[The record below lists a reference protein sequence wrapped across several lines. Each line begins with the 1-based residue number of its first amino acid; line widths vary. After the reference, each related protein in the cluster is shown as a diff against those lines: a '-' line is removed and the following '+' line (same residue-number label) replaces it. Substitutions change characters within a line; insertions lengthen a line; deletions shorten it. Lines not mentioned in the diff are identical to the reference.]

1 MKRLYIFIVI
11 LVLFLTG
18 CAKTTAPAASSA
30 PESPTNRTM
39 TDSTGAEVSVT
50 LSPKSV
56 VALSAS
62 LAELWL
68 EAGGK
73 ITGTTSDTLEK
84 GRLDISRIEQTDLS
98 AVQNVGAVSE
108 PSAELILALKP
119 DFVILSASM
128 SGHKAAA
135 KVLEEAHVPF
145 YFADADSFSDYL
157 EVFKDFTDL
166 TDRADLYE
174 KYGQAQKVSV
184 DKMLQAVS
192 SEKKPTALALRAFSS
207 GVSAKAAGTVLTN
220 ILDSIGVTNIAS
232 NDKALVE
239 NLSLEKVVEDNPD
252 YIFIVYMGQETEKTE
267 NYLHQNLYADPVW
280 GTLSAVHENRI
291 IILPQDLFHFK
302 PNGRWEEAYSYL
314 LKILYP
320 Q

>member
-1 MKRLYIFIVI
+1 MKRLYIIIAI
-11 LVLFLTG
+11 LVLLLTG
-18 CAKTTAPAASSA
+18 CAKTTAPAASGA
-30 PESPTNRTM
+30 PESPTRKTM
-39 TDSTGAEVSVT
+39 TDSTGAEVSVNPQ
-50 LSPKSV
+50 LKSV

-68 EAGGK
+68 ESGGK

-84 GRLDISRIEQTDLS
+84 GRLDTSRIEQTDLS
-98 AVQNVGAVSE
+98 GVQNVGTTSE
-108 PSAELILALKP
+108 PSAELILALQP
-119 DFVILSASM
+119 DLVILSYTM
-128 SGHKAAA
+128 SGHKTVA
-135 KVLEEAHVPF
+135 KVLEEANVPY

-174 KYGQAQKVSV
+174 KYGQAQKAAV
-184 DKMLQAVS
+184 DNMLQAVS

-220 ILDSIGVTNIAS
+220 ILDNIGVTNIAS

-239 NLSLEKVVEDNPD
+239 NLSLEKVVEIDPD
-252 YIFIVYMGQETEKTE
+252 YVLIVYMGQEKEKTE
-267 NYLHQNLYADPVW
+267 NYLQQNLYADPVW
-280 GTLSAVHENRI
+280 GTLTAAHKNKV
-291 IILPQDLFHFK
+291 IILPQNLFHFK
-302 PNGRWEEAYSYL
+302 PNGRWEEAYAYL
-314 LKILYP
+314 LKTLYP